1 MICKFFSSPLFHGR
15 EGGGEGS
22 FTTNLG
28 MLYDDKIKKVI
39 SMFRI
44 IHQTIAA
51 VLCLGLAITNT
62 TNVFAQTPL
71 ETSQNQT
78 ENDDNIIQKLLGKW
92 QSIKDGEK
100 FNFLFTP
107 TGKLY
112 IFGTT
117 STGANM
123 AVELYYKINSKTN
136 PMQLDVI
143 DDTIKDKSRAI
154 ALTIFEFTADG
165 NLRIETTKSD
175 FGRTRPDNFNEKD
188 AVFVKF
194 SNDTNLPTN
203 TQIVNIN
210 RPVNNTGEGKNYIKT
225 MSRAQ
230 QAYFVET
237 NRFANNIKDLAIGIK
252 TDTSDYSYRI
262 FVVSK
267 KRVIMTATA
276 KKAGLKS
283 YSAGVF
289 IAKSNY
295 GYDTSFVGVCET
307 NKPSKKP
314 LVKLKFS
321 KKSLTVKCP
330 AGSSLLP

>member
-1 MICKFFSSPLFHGR
+1 MSQ
-15 EGGGEGS
+15 
-22 FTTNLG
+22 
-28 MLYDDKIKKVI
+28 
-39 SMFRI
+39 I
-44 IHQTIAA
+44 ITQTIAS

-62 TNVFAQTPL
+62 THVLAQTSL
-71 ETSQNQT
+71 EISQNQT
-78 ENDDNIIQKLLGKW
+78 QNDDNISQKLLGKW
-92 QSIKDGEK
+92 QSLKDGEK

-112 IFGTT
+112 IFGATA
-117 STGANM
+117 TGANM

-154 ALTIFEFTADG
+154 VFSIFEFTADG
-165 NLRIETTKSD
+165 NLRVETTKSD
-175 FGRTRPDNFNEKD
+175 FGKPRPDNFNEKD

-194 SNDTNLPTN
+194 SNDTNLPAN

-210 RPVNNTGEGKNYIKT
+210 TSVNNTVEGKIYIKT

-230 QAYFVET
+230 QAYFLEK
-237 NRFANNIKDLAIGIK
+237 NRFANNIKDLGIGIK

-262 FVVSK
+262 FLVSK
-267 KRVIMTATA
+267 NRVIMTASA

-289 IAKSNY
+289 VVKTHD
-295 GYDTSFVGVCET
+295 GYDTSFAGVCET

-314 LVKLKFS
+314 LVKLTFS
-321 KKSLTVKCP
+321 KKYQKVQCP